1 MIRKS
6 TLVFMFLAIIQ
17 FSIGCSHKAE
27 SNYGTTISMGGFG
40 SDDTYNDL
48 GVFNAERGII
58 NYCDPETG
66 IRTPICTKVNC
77 DHQGMSP
84 SNPSPSCDAY
94 FTTFINCIA
103 IIGDHLY
110 AVCSPEDEGLF
121 VKEFIKSDRDGTNR
135 KILYRA
141 EDICYFGSGIY
152 ENGYFVYSFYNQE
165 DKNGNKLEKNKL
177 GMIIINLETEE
188 VKRVNLDDAYDG
200 KILTAN
206 VSGDNIYYMLS
217 YVIENLSMYDYD
229 YISSPDGQ
237 EKLRNASMIEIWRY
251 DLKNDIT
258 DLVDNRTSDNTSYRL
273 GFGHILKGYDE
284 DRKQELTDLAT
295 GTIIRI
301 DGEDFNNA
309 NVVMFDEGILF
320 NKNGRIRLWR
330 YGKEYLEN
338 IGEYKETLYVKWVT
352 DRWVYGTV
360 FTNERSIACVWSR
373 EEFFSGNMK
382 WRELNMRE

>member
-1 MIRKS
+1 MRHR
-6 TLVFMFLAIIQ
+6 LVKTILIFVIVLCA
-17 FSIGCSHKAE
+17 GCNHKVE

-40 SDDTYNDL
+40 SDNTYNDF

-58 NYCDPETG
+58 YYCDPETG
-66 IRTPICTKVNC
+66 IRTPICTNVNC

-188 VKRVNLDDAYDG
+188 VKRVNLEDAYDG
-200 KILTAN
+200 KILTSN
-206 VSGDNIYYMLS
+206 VFGDDIYYMLS
-217 YVIENLSMYDYD
+217 YVTENLSMYDYD
-229 YISSPDGQ
+229 FMTSQEGI
-237 EKLRNASMIEIWRY
+237 EKLRNAARVEIWKY
-251 DLKNDIT
+251 NLKNSKT
-258 DLVDNRTSDNTSYRL
+258 DLVDIRTGDNSSYWL
-273 GFGHILKGYDE
+273 GFGHILKGFDE
-284 DRKQELTDLAT
+284 DRKLELTDLKT
-295 GTIIRI
+295 GTINRI
-301 DGEDFNNA
+301 DGEDFSYA
-309 NVVMFDEGILF
+309 NVAMFDEGILF
-320 NKNGRIRLWR
+320 SKDGQVKLWR
-330 YGKEYLEN
+330 YGIARLEN
-338 IGEYKETLYVKWVT
+338 IGTYKEKSLGVNWVT

-360 FTNERSIACVWSR
+360 FTDEGGIKCVWPR

-382 WRELNMRE
+382 WEALKLRD